1 MAANVNFGAAG
12 PGGGRARLRAAL
24 TSGDT
29 TRRRG
34 APTRRVPPDPGGSHV
49 TKPRYAPRRAR
60 RSPALPFY
68 AAAAPIVSSGHGG
81 CPRPRCVRERPS
93 IQSSGR
99 AAPKSPAAPGVGPQG
114 LRACV
119 RVCVLWHG
127 KSCAPAA
134 RPRVPPRDPPPPPSA
149 PGRRPRRRH
158 PHCGGSGAAPAAG
171 CGTRGRTKRR
181 GAEVLRSPARRAHGA
196 AGALRGGRAA
206 ARCVRAMPCRAVPYR
221 VRALKLQLRSGT
233 PPRVCHFFFFLPI
246 YLFIR
251 SHFLFSLPFLFL
263 DFFFS
268 SLPPPPFIF
277 SFTFPFHLPF
287 ISPCISPRVFS
298 LLLTSPLR
306 GGRARSR
313 RQQPVAGA
321 VTEPHGCR
329 PRRSRRLLLL
339 LLAAAARPGS
349 PRGRDVTKGRAY
361 APWKLRRLSVP
372 S

>member
-60 RSPALPFY
+60 RTPALPFY

-99 AAPKSPAAPGVGPQG
+99 AAPKSPAAPAVGPQG
-114 LRACV
+114 LRARV

-134 RPRVPPRDPPPPPSA
+134 RPRVPPRDPPPPPQPRA
-149 PGRRPRRRH
+149 GGRGEDIRIAE
-158 PHCGGSGAAPAAG
+158 GAGLPPPPAAG
-171 CGTRGRTKRR
+171 HGGGQSGAGRRCSGARPEGHTARR
-181 GAEVLRSPARRAHGA
+181 GHCA
-196 AGALRGGRAA
+196 AGGRQRGV
-206 ARCVRAMPCRAVPYR
+206 CVPCRAVPCR
-221 VRALKLQLRSGT
+221 T
-233 PPRVCHFFFFLPI
+233 VCVLSSCNFAPARHLGFVIFFFFLPI

-251 SHFLFSLPFLFL
+251 PHFLFSLPFLFL
-263 DFFFS
+263 DFFFPPF
-268 SLPPPPFIF
+268 PPPPFIF
-277 SFTFPFHLPF
+277 SFMFPFHLPF

-329 PRRSRRLLLL
+329 PRRSRRRLLL

>member
-1 MAANVNFGAAG
+1 MSAAPLRSGAAQHPEQRPRGPKKPRGPRCGAAG
-12 PGGGRARLRAAL
+12 SA
-24 TSGDT
+24 
-29 TRRRG
+29 
-34 APTRRVPPDPGGSHV
+34 
-49 TKPRYAPRRAR
+49 
-60 RSPALPFY
+60 
-68 AAAAPIVSSGHGG
+68 
-81 CPRPRCVRERPS
+81 CV
-93 IQSSGR
+93 
-99 AAPKSPAAPGVGPQG
+99 
-114 LRACV
+114 RACV
-119 RVCVLWHG
+119 RAVARQKLR
-127 KSCAPAA
+127 SRSAAPGAS
-134 RPRVPPRDPPPPPSA
+134 PGPPPPPSA